1 MDQRDID
8 KILEDI
14 KKRKRQSEQSRVAA
28 VSAEIKS
35 DKGDREIKIPVQPI
49 EKPKPAEKPNVEKE
63 VIERDKKVLS
73 GFLNGDDDGDF
84 AAHTAK
90 KSEDYIDENFKN
102 FFTQSVIVTKTPEQT
117 SNVEIKRKKGF
128 FKRKYVTDSLSLK
141 TPVQDEES
149 TKPKIVKKAEP
160 KSAKK
165 AEVPKETSPKPA
177 EEMGEKIQGEKSA
190 VSHTEEKHTL
200 PDADSLARSILEK
213 RQNTPKKEKAK
224 PKEDDVISAAED
236 KKVSSGYEEKT
247 NIPTDIIIHYIN
259 N

>member
-1 MDQRDID
+1 MEQRDID

-14 KKRKRQSEQSRVAA
+14 KKRKRQSEQRRVAA

-35 DKGDREIKIPVQPI
+35 DKGDREIKIPVQPV

-117 SNVEIKRKKGF
+117 SNVDIKRKKGF

-165 AEVPKETSPKPA
+165 S
-177 EEMGEKIQGEKSA
+177 GS
-190 VSHTEEKHTL
+190 S
-200 PDADSLARSILEK
+200 K
-213 RQNTPKKEKAK
+213 R
-224 PKEDDVISAAED
+224 
-236 KKVSSGYEEKT
+236 
-247 NIPTDIIIHYIN
+247 NIPKTG
-259 N
+259 